1 MTFRPRGRPGKGRPG
16 VSAGTASTASP
27 QVGLFLFAGFD
38 MQLAP
43 SGTTSTEQPD
53 PGAAIP
59 STVSPTV
66 APAAAPR
73 SPEEAAQQAGLLNGE
88 GAPTGDELGAL
99 HGALR
104 LPIHVNARGLSL
116 GVLATVAFVF
126 GLQWAKNFFV
136 PLLLG
141 IFIAYTLSPVV
152 RWLERWHVKRA
163 IGATL
168 VTAAILAGMAL
179 TFQRVQGE
187 FFNIIDELPALT
199 HKVTKLITEA
209 ADGQPSTIQ
218 QVQAAAAEIEQ
229 AAANAGS
236 DGRRAVPQ
244 RRPAPSSAPGAS
256 NFRVMDWLLAG
267 SVGLAS
273 FLSQATMVIFLV
285 FFLLLAGDTFKRK
298 LVKLTGPSLTRK
310 KVTVHILEDINT
322 SIQSYMFML
331 LVTNSLLALL
341 MWGALRM
348 IGLENAGA
356 WAIFA
361 GVVHVMPYFGPLL
374 ITSATGL
381 VAFLQFESLRMVIL
395 VAGASLAIATLV
407 GMVVTTWMTGKIAK
421 MNPAAVFVSLLF
433 WGWLWGMWGLLL
445 GVPMVVVVKV
455 VAERVEGMEVVAEL
469 LGE

>member
-1 MTFRPRGRPGKGRPG
+1 
-16 VSAGTASTASP
+16 
-27 QVGLFLFAGFD
+27 
-38 MQLAP
+38 MQLAK
-43 SGTTSTEQPD
+43 SGPATPEAIEPIVTTAAEADTEQ
-53 PGAAIP
+53 AA
-59 STVSPTV
+59 
-66 APAAAPR
+66 R
-73 SPEEAAQQAGLLNGE
+73 DAGLVNNA
-88 GAPTGDELGAL
+88 GAPTGEELGAE
-99 HGALR
+99 HGNLR
-104 LPIHVNARGLSL
+104 LPVHVNARGLTL
-116 GVLATVAFVF
+116 GVIATVAFIF

-152 RWLERWHVKRA
+152 RWLERWHIRRA

-168 VTAAILAGMAL
+168 VTGLILVGMVL
-179 TFQRVQGE
+179 TAHRVQGE
-187 FFNIIDELPALT
+187 FLNIVDELPTLT
-199 HKVTKLITEA
+199 HKVTRMLMDA
-209 ADGQPSTIQ
+209 SDGPSTIQ

-229 AAANAGS
+229 AAANAGAAKRAAAA
-236 DGRRAVPQ
+236 RRA
-244 RRPAPSSAPGAS
+244 PAPAPAQTPGAS
-256 NFRVMDWLLAG
+256 NFRIMDWLLAG

-273 FLSQATMVIFLV
+273 FISQATMVVFLV

-298 LVKLTGPSLTRK
+298 LVKLTGPSLTQK

-322 SIQSYMFML
+322 SIQNYMFML
-331 LVTNSLLALL
+331 LVTNVLLALL
-341 MWGALRM
+341 MWIALRF

-361 GVVHVMPYFGPLL
+361 GVAHVMPYFGPLL

-445 GVPMVVVVKV
+445 GVPVVMIIKT